1 MPLSRREGLAVPLL
15 PKMWGICVCEVWFRS
30 HSGLGSC
37 GELGN
42 HGGLG
47 SCGRLGS
54 CGGLEDCGGLEGHS
68 GLDGCDS
75 RENCSLVSYRK
86 NKYAQNSQIC
96 TCSYKKDY
104 ILDMI
109 VRRLLHST
117 ITMTDFYVHDTNL
130 RCMWYEN
137 K

>member
-1 MPLSRREGLAVPLL
+1 
-15 PKMWGICVCEVWFRS
+15 MWGICVYEVWFGS
-30 HSGLGSC
+30 HSGP
-37 GELGN
+37 
-42 HGGLG
+42 
-47 SCGRLGS
+47 GS
-54 CGGLEDCGGLEGHS
+54 CGGPGGIGELESRGGLEGHS
-68 GLDGCDS
+68 GLEGCDTGS

-96 TCSYKKDY
+96 TCSYKKDYMHY